1 LFKIRHKAILSG
13 GDSGVYSEDCRPY
26 LATIKKESVYYG
38 KI

>member
-1 LFKIRHKAILSG
+1 LFKIRHKAISSG
-13 GDSGVYSEDCRPY
+13 GDSGIYSEDRRLY